1 MSRELLDLDHTIIEL
16 KTKISADPDPF
27 LVDVLNR
34 LIIIRENQQVVLVKK
49 ASSIEKPIIKG
60 GFKGYGV
67 S

>member
-16 KTKISADPDPF
+16 KTKISTDPDPF
-27 LVDVLNR
+27 LIDILNR
-34 LIIIRENQQVVLVKK
+34 LMVIRENQQVVQIDR
-49 ASSIEKPIIKG
+49 AYRNQNYIPKG